1 VALGTELK
9 SVRMSKIENSG
20 LNQYG
25 AEASKQQQFG
35 SAGVEGA
42 KSLNTFDA
50 SKTEQRQRT

>member
-1 VALGTELK
+1 
-9 SVRMSKIENSG
+9 MSKIENSG